1 MAKMQV
7 DVDSV
12 RVMAGRWH
20 TQAAELGTGAPPM
33 SGLPSQTSAAA
44 VNTGHADIAA
54 AAATLTERVH
64 TTATKVTEAGA
75 RYTTNEVNSAGLL
88 AAVAE
93 PVTAD

>member
-1 MAKMQV
+1 MAKLRV
-7 DVDSV
+7 GVDSI

-20 TQAAELGTGAPPM
+20 AQAAELGTGAPPT

-54 AAATLTERVH
+54 AAASLTERVH

-75 RYTTNEVNSAGLL
+75 RYTTNEVNSASQL

-93 PVTAD
+93 PVTTD

>member
-1 MAKMQV
+1 MAKLRV
-7 DVDSV
+7 DVDNV

-20 TQAAELGTGAPPM
+20 AQAAELGTGTPPM

-44 VNTGHADIAA
+44 VNTGHADIAV

-75 RYTTNEVNSAGLL
+75 RYAANEVNSASLL